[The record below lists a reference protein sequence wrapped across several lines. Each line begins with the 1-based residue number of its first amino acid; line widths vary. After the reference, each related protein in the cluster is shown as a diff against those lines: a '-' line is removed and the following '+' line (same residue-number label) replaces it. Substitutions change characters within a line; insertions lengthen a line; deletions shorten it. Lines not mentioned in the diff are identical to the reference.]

1 MYVVGLRIS
10 VRLTKDTPKGKT
22 DDRPIFFLHQFVKK
36 YWKTTPK
43 TTGPKAIEGKRKH
56 PSPTKVPR
64 KKKVIVIDD
73 SDDD

>member
-1 MYVVGLRIS
+1 LTS
-10 VRLTKDTPKGKT
+10 VRLTKDTPKGKV
-22 DDRPIFFLHQFVKK
+22 DDRPIFSLHQFVKK
-36 YWKTTPK
+36 HWKTTPK
-43 TTGPKAIEGKRKH
+43 TTESKATDGKRKH